1 MPVQSLAATHITG
14 VILAGGEARRM
25 GGRDKGLVEVA
36 GRPMIEYV
44 LEALRPQVKTV
55 MINANRN
62 AGFYARYGVPV
73 IADALAGFNGPL
85 AGMASGMHAAR
96 TPMII
101 TVPCDSP
108 FVPNDLVQ
116 RLAAAKQ
123 DATAEIAVAHNGE
136 RMQPVFALLDTALLD
151 SLEEFLG
158 RGERKIDR
166 WFAERRSTSVDFSDR
181 PETFINVN
189 TPEEA
194 SRVEAMIGNGNANE
208 I

>member
-1 MPVQSLAATHITG
+1 MTARATDPRITG

-44 LEALRPQVKTV
+44 LESLRAQVQAV

-73 IADALAGFNGPL
+73 IADGLAGFNGPL
-85 AGMASGMHAAR
+85 AGMASGMQAAR

-108 FVPNDLVQ
+108 FVPDDLVQ
-116 RLAAAKQ
+116 RLATAKH
-123 DATAEIAVAHNGE
+123 DANAEIAVADNGE
-136 RMQPVFALLDTALLD
+136 RMQPVFALLDTELLG
-151 SLEEFLG
+151 SLEGFLG

>member
-1 MPVQSLAATHITG
+1 MTSRATDPRITG

-25 GGRDKGLVEVA
+25 GGHDKGLVEVA

-44 LEALRPQVKTV
+44 LESLRPQVKDV

-73 IADALAGFNGPL
+73 IADGL
-85 AGMASGMHAAR
+85 AGMASGMQAAR

-108 FVPNDLVQ
+108 FVPDDLVQ

-123 DATAEIAVAHNGE
+123 DTNAEIAVADNGE
-136 RMQPVFALLDTALLD
+136 RMQPVFALLDRELLG
-151 SLEEFLG
+151 SLEGFLG

-166 WFAERRSTSVDFSDR
+166 WFAEHRCTRVDFSDR

-189 TPEEA
+189 TPEEVT
-194 SRVEAMIGNGNANE
+194 RVEMMIRKGTGDEA
-208 I
+208 